1 MAIIQWYPGHMTK
14 ATREM
19 EANVKK
25 CDVVI
30 YVLDSRAINACINPK
45 FDSIIKNKPVLY
57 VFNKADTVE
66 PGMLKPWCDF
76 FDAQGKTYVKAN
88 SAAGKESG
96 LIISKIKE
104 LCSAKIQNYLNKGV
118 NTSIRAMVLGIPN
131 GGKSTL
137 INSLCSGKKTV
148 TGDRPGVTKGQQW
161 VSVSKGIDLL
171 DTPGTLWPSFEDQE
185 LAKHLV
191 YIGSI
196 KDDVVDKNEICLF
209 FLEFM
214 QKHYP
219 ENLVE
224 RYKLDA
230 LAQTPLEIYEQIAR
244 ARGYVVRG
252 GETDYDR
259 TAAAVLDDF
268 RKQRLGKIIL
278 EYPVGEKK

>member
-1 MAIIQWYPGHMTK
+1 MGVIQWYPGHMTK

-19 EANVKK
+19 EENVKK
-25 CDVVI
+25 CDVIV
-30 YVLDSRAINACINPK
+30 YVLDSRAISACINPK
-45 FDSIIKNKPVLY
+45 FDQIIKNKPVLY

-66 PGMLKPWCDF
+66 PFMLKPWCDKF
-76 FDAQGKTYVKAN
+76 EKEGKTYVKAN

-96 LIISKIKE
+96 LIVAKLKE
-104 LCSAKIQNYLNKGV
+104 LCFAKLENYRKKGV
-118 NTSIRAMVLGIPN
+118 NASIRAMVLGIPN

-161 VSVSKGIDLL
+161 IAVSKGIDLL

-209 FLEFM
+209 FLGFM
-214 QKHYP
+214 QQHYP
-219 ENLVE
+219 KNLCE
-224 RYKLDA
+224 RYNLSV
-230 LAQTPLEIYEQIAR
+230 LSETPIEIYEQIAR

-252 GETDYDR
+252 GEIDYDR

-268 RKQRLGKIIL
+268 RKQRLGKLIL
-278 EYPVGEKK
+278 EYPD